1 MDIPLQPSNKNKS
14 NEISLPWREYNWR
27 ERVAMMEGGGG
38 EVETSEQEREEIA
51 RGKSRVAKL
60 CERRVDASRCTSDAN
75 HAH

>member
-1 MDIPLQPSNKNKS
+1 MG
-14 NEISLPWREYNWR
+14 E
-27 ERVAMMEGGGG
+27 
-38 EVETSEQEREEIA
+38 EVETSSRRDEIA